1 MSRFYRIMYRARGDA
16 VIMLPER
23 SKVVWVKSDA
33 PSPDRL
39 RNATAVLQRMVE
51 AGLQELTGSKDL
63 AEAWSRYF
71 RRTDIVG
78 IKVNCLGGRDMCTRP
93 ALAQATV
100 NSLEAFGLAP
110 HHAVVWD
117 RSSRELHRCGFCLN
131 RKKKGAYRC
140 FGTDEQGIG
149 YEKELTVNG
158 SVGSLYSTLV
168 TRHCTAMINMPV
180 LKDHG
185 LCGLTASLKNVF
197 GALHNPNKYHE
208 DRCNPFVADAYCVP
222 FVRKKHRLVICDALL
237 VQSKGGPSFHP
248 QWTEALGSIL
258 VAEDPVALDS
268 VCAGI
273 LNRIR
278 ARQGLSPI
286 ENDGGIPAYIK
297 TAADSNHGLGRFRT
311 EEIDLKVKTLQV

>member
-1 MSRFYRIMYRARGDA
+1 MS
-16 VIMLPER
+16 PEK
-23 SKVVWVKSDA
+23 SKVVWVKTNA
-33 PSPDRL
+33 RSPEKLQYATTIL
-39 RNATAVLQRMVE
+39 RRMVE
-51 AGLQELTGSKDL
+51 AGLQELAGSSDL

-93 ALAQATV
+93 ALARATV
-100 NSLEAFGLAP
+100 DSLEAIGLAP

-117 RSSRELHRCGFCLN
+117 RSSRELDHCGFSLN
-131 RKKKGAYRC
+131 RGQKGTYRC
-140 FGTDEQGIG
+140 LGTDEQGVG

-158 SVGSLYSTLV
+158 SVGSLYSTLL

-208 DRCNPFVADAYCVP
+208 DRCNPFVADAYSVP

-237 VQSKGGPSFHP
+237 VQYKGGPSFHP

-268 VCAGI
+268 VCATI
-273 LNRIR
+273 LNQIR
-278 ARQGLSPI
+278 SRQGMSPI
-286 ENDGGIPAYIK
+286 ETDGGIPAYIK
-297 TAADSNHGLGRFRT
+297 TAADSKHGLGRYRT
-311 EEIDLKVKTLQV
+311 EEIDLKEKTLQV